1 MQIKEMTKKTG
12 KKMPAETYTA
22 ELKKMRTE
30 HEKLKK
36 GMFEFSDAKGGWFD
50 FSIRTFPGEPV
61 KTIRLV
67 HGEIC
72 ELPMGI
78 IKILNNCKRK
88 IRTIGLDNGAN
99 RGNEL
104 PGRGLPS
111 TYTVESRVRF
121 IPMDVL

>member
-1 MQIKEMTKKTG
+1 MTRKTG
-12 KKMPAETYTA
+12 RKMPAETYTA

-36 GMFEFSDAKGGWFD
+36 GMFEFVDAKGGWFD
-50 FSIRTFPGEPV
+50 FANRTFPGEPTKV
-61 KTIRLV
+61 FRLT

-78 IKILNNCKRK
+78 IKVLNNTKRK
-88 IRTIGLDNGAN
+88 IRSIGLNNGAN

-104 PGRGLPS
+104 PDRGLPS